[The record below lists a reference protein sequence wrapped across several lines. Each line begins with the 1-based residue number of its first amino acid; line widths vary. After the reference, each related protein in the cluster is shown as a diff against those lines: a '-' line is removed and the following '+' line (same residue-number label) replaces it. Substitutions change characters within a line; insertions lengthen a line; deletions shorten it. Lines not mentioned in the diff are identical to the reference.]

1 MVITQERLLDGFA
14 KYAENDFINKIAGPM
29 KWVIAVSISFILS
42 EGLKMIEENKEMLT
56 KDNIDNLINN
66 LKLVIDNFYI
76 KKYNITEEK
85 ISFIKE
91 GREL

>member
-1 MVITQERLLDGFA
+1 
-14 KYAENDFINKIAGPM
+14 
-29 KWVIAVSISFILS
+29 
-42 EGLKMIEENKEMLT
+42 MLT

>member
-1 MVITQERLLDGFA
+1 MINFIKDEKDLSLIIID
-14 KYAENDFINKIAGPM
+14 KYNLYGGK
-29 KWVIAVSISFILS
+29 L
-42 EGLKMIEENKEMLT
+42 NKEMLT